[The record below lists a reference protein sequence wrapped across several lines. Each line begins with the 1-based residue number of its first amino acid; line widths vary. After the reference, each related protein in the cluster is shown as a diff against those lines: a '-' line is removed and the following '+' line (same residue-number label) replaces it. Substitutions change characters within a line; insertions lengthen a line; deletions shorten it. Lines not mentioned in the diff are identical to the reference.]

1 MTMSLWMSAP
11 ALGLAAALTATS
23 LQDPA
28 TAPPASRPAPADE
41 KPTKLSLDLRVTPPV
56 SFAPS
61 RVRALVEVKIPEDRV
76 AEFYCAQVEWD
87 WGDLTESAESNDC
100 EPYEPGVS
108 EVRRRFSAEHT
119 FQSGGRYRVQFR
131 LRRNRKVLASTSVM
145 VTVRAGLRDVT
156 QPFDGPEP

>member
-11 ALGLAAALTATS
+11 ALALAAALTA
-23 LQDPA
+23 
-28 TAPPASRPAPADE
+28 PPAQEPAAPQPPARPGRAEE
-41 KPTKLSLDLRVTPPV
+41 KPTKVSVDLRISPAV

-76 AEFYCAQVEWD
+76 ADFYCAQVEWD
-87 WGDLTESAESNDC
+87 WGDLTESAESNECD
-100 EPYEPGVS
+100 PYEPGVS

-131 LRRNRKVLASTSVM
+131 LRRNRKVLASTSTI
-145 VTVRAGLRDVT
+145 VTVRAGLRDG
-156 QPFDGPEP
+156 QPFGAP